1 MTPTN
6 IVSACLRIL
15 LSLLGLYVGI
25 SLIVLGGFREVLTFT
40 LQSNLMMAVS
50 FAWTAV
56 TLLGRWRTLPEWLE
70 GSAVFYITITG
81 LVYYFVLRPK
91 GLPRAGSFLGWL
103 ANNNNL
109 EHIVAP
115 AGALLVWIVFAEHR
129 RIPWKYIGWWLVYLV
144 AYLVL
149 ILTLVAV
156 LPGVTAPYP
165 FLDVTLH
172 GAWGV
177 AWRVAVYMAW
187 FAALAAAMIG
197 LDRWLPLRTA
207 ISELDPRDPLNSGQ
221 LSVARVARNA
231 RSDPRLSR
239 SPSSSSRRGGHR
251 AVPR

>member
-15 LSLLGLYVGI
+15 LSLLGLYAGI

-40 LQSNLMMAVS
+40 FQSNVIMAVS

-56 TLLGRWRTLPEWLE
+56 TLLGRWRTPPEWLA
-70 GSAVFYITITG
+70 GSAVFYIAITG
-81 LVYYFVLRPK
+81 LVYYFVLRPADF
-91 GLPRAGSFLGWL
+91 PRAGSFLGWF

-109 EHIVAP
+109 EHVVTP
-115 AGALLVWIVFAEHR
+115 VGAFLVWLIFAEHR
-129 RIPWKYIGWWLVYLV
+129 RISWKHVGWWLVYLV

-156 LPGVTAPYP
+156 LSDVSAPYP

-172 GAWGV
+172 GWSGV
-177 AWRVAVYMAW
+177 GWRIVVYMAW

-197 LDRWLPLRTA
+197 LDHLLPKHTK
-207 ISELDPRDPLNSGQ
+207 ISEFDPRDPLNFG
-221 LSVARVARNA
+221 
-231 RSDPRLSR
+231 
-239 SPSSSSRRGGHR
+239 
-251 AVPR
+251 